1 MNYYKEYNPAMLLIT
16 HYQRLLDYI
25 KPTHVHIINDGKIVK
40 TGDYS
45 LVKEIGD
52 FAQKLTDSVYSLFK
66 RDILITDTDYVV
78 AATGDVKKEILNT
91 TISDDLLNIIK
102 NRVIVVSKYG
112 KLRINEQKAYDCS
125 YVASPIICQGDSI
138 GVVIIILQ
146 NEEINEIDEKIAQ
159 MSSYFLSK
167 YLED

>member
-1 MNYYKEYNPAMLLIT
+1 MANWTDYNSGSNTQRVALFLDETHWTAFKNTTASYK
-16 HYQRLLDYI
+16 
-25 KPTHVHIINDGKIVK
+25 
-40 TGDYS
+40 
-45 LVKEIGD
+45 
-52 FAQKLTDSVYSLFK
+52 
-66 RDILITDTDYVV
+66 DYVV
-78 AATGDVKKEILNT
+78 AATGDVKREIVNT

-102 NRVIVVSKYG
+102 NRVIVVSKCG
-112 KLRINEQKAYDCS
+112 KLKINEQKVYDCS